1 MQYPNF
7 KNKHSESTIIEPH
20 QYLEYMRERKK
31 YPSFKPPKG
40 VVLCYQPNLLRFIK
54 ENHPTQACDG
64 FLPKLLFL
72 KETKNEIA
80 VIGGFG
86 VGSPVASIILEELIA
101 FGVSEFISLGTAGT
115 LQSAIKIGDLVLCDR
130 AIRDEGTSHHYLPPG
145 KYSYPSKVLTERL
158 AQALN
163 IQGAP
168 YHIGPSW
175 TTDAIYRETVAEAKF
190 YQSEGVATV
199 EMEAA
204 ALFAV
209 AEFRKISLA
218 AAFTISDSLADLK
231 WHPEFHSTKTQGG
244 LEKLYQAAIAA
255 F

>member
-1 MQYPNF
+1 M
-7 KNKHSESTIIEPH
+7 
-20 QYLEYMRERKK
+20 
-31 YPSFKPPKG
+31 
-40 VVLCYQPNLLRFIK
+40 
-54 ENHPTQACDG
+54 
-64 FLPKLLFL
+64 
-72 KETKNEIA
+72 
-80 VIGGFG
+80 
-86 VGSPVASIILEELIA
+86 
-101 FGVSEFISLGTAGT
+101 SEFISLGTAGT

-168 YHIGPSW
+168 YILGPLGQQ
-175 TTDAIYRETVAEAKF
+175 TPFIAKPSLRPSF
-190 YQSEGVATV
+190 TNLEGVATV

-231 WHPEFHSTKTQGG
+231 WHPEFHSTKTQG
-244 LEKLYQAAIAA
+244 A
-255 F
+255 